1 MLAPAERRLVGD
13 AAACAAAA
21 DAAAAVADAAACA
34 AEDVAAPIGVVTSW
48 KELVVVLYLN

>member
-1 MLAPAERRLVGD
+1 MLAPEARRLVGE

-21 DAAAAVADAAACA
+21 DAAAEFAEAAAAA